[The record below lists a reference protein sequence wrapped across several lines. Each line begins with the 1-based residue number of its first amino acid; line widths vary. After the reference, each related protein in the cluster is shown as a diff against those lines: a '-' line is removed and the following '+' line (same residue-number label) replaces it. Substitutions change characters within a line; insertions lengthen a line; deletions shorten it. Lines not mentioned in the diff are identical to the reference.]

1 MLDQLRCNGVLEGI
15 RICRQG
21 FPNRMLFQEFKQRYL
36 TFTQRFPKFF
46 FVVGT
51 WVYLALYSF
60 GVWVLQ
66 TFSALWVRLCSST
79 WVQPR
84 SNVAEFLWL
93 VRHGYDLHLDR
104 RAAKRY
110 LNTTEKLVLGL
121 SFNTSPM
128 GTIAMRGLRFL
139 RRSNKYR
146 YNSALLRNWLQ
157 TCLCLTML
165 GNSCLFFLSRYELLT
180 PSAIPKGFMDGRKA
194 CQKMVC

>member
-1 MLDQLRCNGVLEGI
+1 
-15 RICRQG
+15 
-21 FPNRMLFQEFKQRYL
+21 MLFQEFKQRYL
-36 TFTQRFPKFF
+36 TFTQRFSKFF

-146 YNSALLRNWLQ
+146 YNSAPLRNGFRRVCVSP
-157 TCLCLTML
+157 CLVIHVF
-165 GNSCLFFLSRYELLT
+165 SFFQGMSFWHQVLS
-180 PSAIPKGFMDGRKA
+180 PKASWMDEKPVRKW
-194 CQKMVC
+194 CVRVVFSWSDWMFY